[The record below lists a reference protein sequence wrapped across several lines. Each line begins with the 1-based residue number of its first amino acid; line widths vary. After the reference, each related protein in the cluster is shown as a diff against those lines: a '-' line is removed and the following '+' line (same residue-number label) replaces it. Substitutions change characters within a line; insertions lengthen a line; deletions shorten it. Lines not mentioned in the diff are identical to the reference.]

1 MGKEQTGREG
11 KEGGLTTNEARKS
24 NFREGKGGSQ
34 PSGGREQNHRPQNI
48 AVHLM
53 ARGGGNPGASNK
65 NPTKIRGLGKSLY
78 TKLVRTSQDTV
89 INIHR
94 VQRV

>member
-1 MGKEQTGREG
+1 MGKEQTGRG
-11 KEGGLTTNEARKS
+11 GEGGLTTNEARKS

-53 ARGGGNPGASNK
+53 ARE
-65 NPTKIRGLGKSLY
+65 RGQSRGVK
-78 TKLVRTSQDTV
+78 
-89 INIHR
+89 
-94 VQRV
+94 

>member
-11 KEGGLTTNEARKS
+11 KGRGLTTNEARKS

-34 PSGGREQNHRPQNI
+34 PSGGTEQNHRPQNI

-53 ARGGGNPGASNK
+53 ARREGAIQGRQIK
-65 NPTKIRGLGKSLY
+65 TQLKSE
-78 TKLVRTSQDTV
+78 VSG
-89 INIHR
+89 
-94 VQRV
+94 